1 MCQDWVTSLGVVGQ
15 CCSIDSLNIKIITIT
30 LGYPPKK
37 KNLKMLT
44 MASDQMLQQ
53 VTLLYLKAS
62 RLSYILFQT
71 SFFILLLLFYFS
83 CSNSNSS

>member
-37 KNLKMLT
+37 KPENVNNGFRSDAT
-44 MASDQMLQQ
+44 ASDLIVSEDKQTFLHSISNIF
-53 VTLLYLKAS
+53 LYSSAS
-62 RLSYILFQT
+62 FLF
-71 SFFILLLLFYFS
+71 LLF
-83 CSNSNSS
+83 